1 MHAPPPPTLDQAPP
15 QPGPGEFADRQERTR
30 RAIADAGLDG
40 LLAWGTR
47 DLCWAVR
54 WLADHQSGFA
64 AAASFGDKG
73 SSALIL
79 PVSGDPILV
88 LDQRVGPGDVAV
100 ADARTANEVTLGV
113 AEALREAGLV
123 GGAIGVAGEGAMLD
137 RHRRD
142 VETALGTPL
151 DLRPADA
158 IVEPLHRAKSPAELE
173 LARFASLVG
182 AAWHGAMLEAAA
194 PGRTEADLVLAGLPV
209 LLGAGGFP
217 TDVVIGSGNPC
228 RPQAPRGIPSFNAGR
243 PLEVGDLLR
252 VDGFGPVG
260 GYGCDMARSTCV
272 GADPTP
278 DQRAVLEDAVGLIE
292 ALIASVAV
300 GVTHE
305 QVHDV
310 GTRWLTERGYPPHGY
325 FEGFFQT
332 FGHQLGLTTEGP
344 WIAAGSTDPIVAGQV
359 IALEIV
365 LGTPQ
370 TGGIAYEDVVIVHDD
385 GVEVITA
392 SCPARWWE

>member
-1 MHAPPPPTLDQAPP
+1 
-15 QPGPGEFADRQERTR
+15 
-30 RAIADAGLDG
+30 
-40 LLAWGTR
+40 
-47 DLCWAVR
+47 
-54 WLADHQSGFA
+54 
-64 AAASFGDKG
+64 
-73 SSALIL
+73 
-79 PVSGDPILV
+79 V

-100 ADARTANEVTLGV
+100 ADARTTNEVTLGV
-113 AEALREAGLV
+113 AQALRDAGLV
-123 GGAIGVAGEGAMLD
+123 GGAIGIAGEGAMLD

-142 VETALGTPL
+142 VETALGTTL

-158 IVEPLHRAKSPAELE
+158 IVEPLHRVKSPAELE
-173 LARFASLVG
+173 LARYASLVG

-272 GADPTP
+272 GAAPTAP
-278 DQRAVLEDAVGLIE
+278 QRAVLEDAIGLIE

-310 GTRWLTERGYPPHGY
+310 GTRWLTDRGYPPHGY
-325 FEGFFQT
+325 FEGFVQT

-344 WIAAGSTDPIVAGQV
+344 WIAAGSTDPIRAGQV

>member
-1 MHAPPPPTLDQAPP
+1 MPLTPADAPPEIGAD
-15 QPGPGEFADRQERTR
+15 EFAARRETTR
-30 RAIADAGLDG
+30 AAIAAAGLDG
-40 LLAWGTR
+40 LLAWSGR
-47 DLCWAVR
+47 DMCWAVR

-64 AAASFGDKG
+64 SAASFGDKG

-79 PVSGDPILV
+79 PVEGEPILV

-100 ADARTANEVTLGV
+100 QDARTANEVTVGV

-123 GGAIGVAGEGAMLD
+123 GKAIGIAGEGAMLD

-142 VETALGTPL
+142 IERHLDAPL

-158 IVEPLHRAKSPAELE
+158 IVEPLHRVKSPAELE
-173 LARFASLVG
+173 RMRFASKVG
-182 AAWHGAMLEAAA
+182 AAWHTAMLEAAK
-194 PGRTEADLVLAGLPV
+194 PGLTEAEIVLAGLPT
-209 LLGAGGFP
+209 LLNAGGFP
-217 TDVVIGSGNPC
+217 TDIVVGSGNPC
-228 RPQAPRGIPSFNAGR
+228 RPQAPRGIPSFDAR
-243 PLEVGDLLR
+243 RALQVGDLLR

-278 DQRAVLEDAVGLIE
+278 EQRRVLDDAVDLIG
-292 ALIASVAV
+292 ALCAATRP

-310 GTRWLTERGYPPHGY
+310 GTAWLSERGYPPHGY
-325 FEGFFQT
+325 FEGFFET

-344 WIAAGSTDPIVAGQV
+344 WIAAGSTDPIRAGQV

-385 GVEVITA
+385 GVEIITA
-392 SCPARWWE
+392 DCPQRWWS